1 MNQTALAM
9 EIISSK
15 IDPSQIEYDSLIKSL
30 IKFIKNHI
38 NPLVERDLSIS
49 VSQKK
54 NVALYTAY
62 AEDFLQKKI
71 SEKDLLKG
79 RVEAWKE
86 FDENKLSTEYRNT
99 IRVII
104 CTLYDRESAEFENYG
119 AESIIETFLSCLE
132 DLRSHLP
139 KLFAHQMLEDF

>member
-15 IDPSQIEYDSLIKSL
+15 IDLSQIEYDSLIKSL

-62 AEDFLQKKI
+62 AEDFLHKKI

-119 AESIIETFLSCLE
+119 AEEIYG
-132 DLRSHLP
+132 
-139 KLFAHQMLEDF
+139 FALYSDEGAMTVCPSTNTLK

>member
-15 IDPSQIEYDSLIKSL
+15 IDLSQIEYDSLIKSL

-62 AEDFLQKKI
+62 AEDFLHKKI
-71 SEKDLLKG
+71 SENSG
-79 RVEAWKE
+79 KE
-86 FDENKLSTEYRNT
+86 
-99 IRVII
+99 
-104 CTLYDRESAEFENYG
+104 
-119 AESIIETFLSCLE
+119 SC
-132 DLRSHLP
+132 
-139 KLFAHQMLEDF
+139 